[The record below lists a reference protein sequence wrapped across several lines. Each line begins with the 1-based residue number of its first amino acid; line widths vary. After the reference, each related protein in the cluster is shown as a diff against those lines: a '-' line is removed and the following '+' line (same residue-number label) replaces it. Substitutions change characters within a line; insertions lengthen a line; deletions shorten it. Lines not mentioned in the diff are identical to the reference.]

1 MWISRRDNTSLP
13 ASRPRLKRSFT
24 GSFRKRLTMSL
35 NILAQ
40 RAWLL
45 SSATLQTT
53 FTQLL
58 KMTAGGSTLAWRP
71 NREMVAVA
79 WVCSEFRNVS
89 VWSAATSRSN
99 PLLTAGP
106 HCLSAFQFP
115 KHMKKKKKQSE
126 AKIRVLLVDDHAGMR
141 DALRTFINSEP
152 DLAVVAEAASGQT
165 ALDVFRRTTPDVVFM
180 DGSMPGKNGIEATYE
195 LRQLQPAVRIIGLTL
210 YESSTYLEDMIAA
223 GAKGYVSKT
232 AAPAKIAEAIRA
244 VAAGRTY
251 FNENIPRRFSASAH
265 SQSVVDDL
273 SADELAVLKRIA
285 NGQTNDEIASD
296 LEITLPVVER
306 RRTAAMKKL
315 NVRSRAELAR
325 VAALLQW

>member
-1 MWISRRDNTSLP
+1 
-13 ASRPRLKRSFT
+13 
-24 GSFRKRLTMSL
+24 
-35 NILAQ
+35 
-40 RAWLL
+40 
-45 SSATLQTT
+45 
-53 FTQLL
+53 
-58 KMTAGGSTLAWRP
+58 
-71 NREMVAVA
+71 
-79 WVCSEFRNVS
+79 
-89 VWSAATSRSN
+89 
-99 PLLTAGP
+99 
-106 HCLSAFQFP
+106 
-115 KHMKKKKKQSE
+115 MKKKKKQSE

-152 DLAVVAEAASGQT
+152 DLAVVAEADGNSAI
-165 ALDVFRRTTPDVVFM
+165 DVFGRTTPDVVLM
-180 DGSMPGKNGIEATYE
+180 DGSMPGKNGIEVTHE
-195 LRQLQPAVRIIGLTL
+195 LRQLQPAVRVIGLTL

-232 AAPAKIAEAIRA
+232 GTPTNVAEAIRA

-251 FNENIPRRFSASAH
+251 FDKNIPRRSSASAH

-296 LEITLPVVER
+296 LEVTLPVVER

-325 VAALLQW
+325 VAAQRQW

>member
-1 MWISRRDNTSLP
+1 
-13 ASRPRLKRSFT
+13 
-24 GSFRKRLTMSL
+24 
-35 NILAQ
+35 
-40 RAWLL
+40 
-45 SSATLQTT
+45 
-53 FTQLL
+53 
-58 KMTAGGSTLAWRP
+58 
-71 NREMVAVA
+71 
-79 WVCSEFRNVS
+79 
-89 VWSAATSRSN
+89 
-99 PLLTAGP
+99 
-106 HCLSAFQFP
+106 
-115 KHMKKKKKQSE
+115 MKKKKKQSK

-152 DLAVVAEAASGQT
+152 DLAVVAEADGNSAI
-165 ALDVFRRTTPDVVFM
+165 DVFRRTTPDVVLM
-180 DGSMPGKNGIEATYE
+180 DGSMPGKNGIEVTHE
-195 LRQLQPAVRIIGLTL
+195 LRQLQPAVRVIGLTL

-232 AAPAKIAEAIRA
+232 GTPTKVAEAIRA

-251 FNENIPRRFSASAH
+251 FDKNIPRRSSASAH

-296 LEITLPVVER
+296 LKVTLPVVER

-325 VAALLQW
+325 VAAQRQW

>member
-1 MWISRRDNTSLP
+1 
-13 ASRPRLKRSFT
+13 
-24 GSFRKRLTMSL
+24 
-35 NILAQ
+35 
-40 RAWLL
+40 
-45 SSATLQTT
+45 
-53 FTQLL
+53 
-58 KMTAGGSTLAWRP
+58 
-71 NREMVAVA
+71 
-79 WVCSEFRNVS
+79 
-89 VWSAATSRSN
+89 
-99 PLLTAGP
+99 
-106 HCLSAFQFP
+106 
-115 KHMKKKKKQSE
+115 MKKKKNQSE

-152 DLAVVAEAASGQT
+152 DLEVVAEAANGHT
-165 ALDVFRRTTPDVVFM
+165 ALDVFRRTTPDVVLM
-180 DGSMPGKNGIEATYE
+180 DGSMPGKNGIEVTHE
-195 LRQLQPAVRIIGLTL
+195 LRQFQPTVRIIGLTL

-251 FNENIPRRFSASAH
+251 FDKNIPRRSSASAH
-265 SQSVVDDL
+265 SHSVVDDL

-296 LEITLPVVER
+296 LEVTLPVVER

-325 VAALLQW
+325 VAAQRQW